1 MNSDFKSVT
10 QQTGLWA
17 GDGGFLIDVKNN
29 TTLIGSVI
37 ASSDR
42 AVADGLNKLTTGT
55 LVTEDLKNTAKYS
68 GSQVSIGGGFGFGG
82 DAKAGDSGLGTTK
95 GGQVAGGATKDAGS
109 SISTG
114 SSGFGMGTPAVV
126 AASGN
131 SSSTTQS
138 GISGG
143 TIVIRDEAG
152 QLALTGKTAAET
164 IASLNRDTSDTLNAL
179 KPIFDKEKIEAG
191 FEIASEASKQMG
203 QFLTN
208 RAKEKQAAEKALSDA
223 IETNSAGDAARM
235 SALMDDVERA
245 RDWSAG
251 GKYGLVLQALS
262 GAAGANVTGSTSA
275 FVQGAAVNYLQGLAA
290 SEVKQ
295 IADMLGKGDQAEAAR
310 AALHGI
316 VGCAGAA
323 GQGAACASGAL
334 GASAG
339 SILNSLMGSPEGLTP
354 EQVEARRNLV
364 TSLVAGIAT
373 AAGAEAATAG
383 TAAALE
389 TSQNW
394 GQLAIPAV
402 GVAARACAAM
412 RICDRAV
419 TYVSDK
425 IVYVAV
431 QMKDGAIYVGTAALV
446 GVTAASDAVGEWV
459 SEFVGSAVGSET
471 ALPGKP
477 GEVVHVTAPPPL
489 PSEKETF
496 GSEIPVW
503 PGEPVGPIAVP
514 GQENNGP
521 SGGTTTTTPLP
532 EEQGSGLI
540 FSESK
545 GVPPSIVGP
554 DGRLPAGIGGPGT
567 PIPMPPTANP
577 DVTAKE
583 FALAA
588 FNGQQPTKITNNV
601 TGEGSWVAIMP
612 DGTAITYRPAGQA
625 SSDTAHTTATV
636 EINNSSIRKI
646 NSGKHAKFKF
656 PSF

>member
-1 MNSDFKSVT
+1 
-10 QQTGLWA
+10 
-17 GDGGFLIDVKNN
+17 
-29 TTLIGSVI
+29 
-37 ASSDR
+37 
-42 AVADGLNKLTTGT
+42 
-55 LVTEDLKNTAKYS
+55 
-68 GSQVSIGGGFGFGG
+68 
-82 DAKAGDSGLGTTK
+82 
-95 GGQVAGGATKDAGS
+95 
-109 SISTG
+109 
-114 SSGFGMGTPAVV
+114 
-126 AASGN
+126 
-131 SSSTTQS
+131 
-138 GISGG
+138 
-143 TIVIRDEAG
+143 
-152 QLALTGKTAAET
+152 
-164 IASLNRDTSDTLNAL
+164 
-179 KPIFDKEKIEAG
+179 IEAG

-514 GQENNGP
+514 GHENKGP

-532 EEQGSGLI
+532 DEHGPELIYNEGGGYTGPVGEAARLIGQEREAAVASMVNGSVSGEKVAILGLGSTDI
-540 FSESK
+540 DVVASN
-545 GVPPSIVGP
+545 GNLVAV
-554 DGRLPAGIGGPGT
+554 GGPAKASNLGKLGQELRIYKAIAEQRGVSAEAYFAEGT
-567 PIPMPPTANP
+567 PQSVIN
-577 DVTAKE
+577 
-583 FALAA
+583 LA
-588 FNGQQPTKITNNV
+588 TKILGENNV
-601 TGEGSWVAIMP
+601 
-612 DGTAITYRPAGQA
+612 
-625 SSDTAHTTATV
+625 
-636 EINNSSIRKI
+636 K
-646 NSGKHAKFKF
+646 KF
-656 PSF
+656 